1 MKVRIEF
8 YNGRNKR
15 MEIRE
20 YVCVDVVE
28 VDSVDIRNKSKVNKV
43 VVNGKEMIV

>member
-8 YNGRNKR
+8 WNGRNRR

-20 YVCVDVVE
+20 YVCVDIVE
-28 VDSVDIRNKSKVNKV
+28 VDSVDRRNKSKVNKV
-43 VVNGKEMIV
+43 VVNGKEVLV